1 MGKESLDFAR
11 TTAPLGG
18 EAGDS
23 SAFDRITR
31 LASTV
36 MQTKMAMIS
45 LIQDSGAPQL
55 ASGPGIEAFSVG
67 QSLPFCQYAVAS
79 DAPMVVTDAQADPR
93 FDHDPL
99 VAGGPRL
106 RFYLGVPLRTRDGAT
121 LGTLCTVDTSPRTP
135 SPDQI
140 SMLAD
145 LARMVVNE
153 MELRQ
158 MSLTDNLTGALTKRG
173 FEQRVEAERVRCQR
187 AGFALTLV
195 AIDLDHFKNVN
206 DRFGHAAGDTLLRA
220 VVDTCRDSLRNCDI
234 IGRTGGEEFVVMLPE
249 MPGSV
254 AAKVAER
261 LRIAIADLRL
271 PASGD
276 VAQITAS
283 IGVAMLSPGVQ
294 TTQQALLRADIALYA
309 AKARGRNRVVLD
321 PAML

>member
-1 MGKESLDFAR
+1 MGKEAMELAYK
-11 TTAPLGG
+11 TAIPGADG
-18 EAGDS
+18 GDS

-45 LIQDSGAPQL
+45 LIQDSGHPQL
-55 ASGPGIEAFSVG
+55 ASGPGVETLGAG

-79 DAPMVVTDAQADPR
+79 DAPMVVCDAQADVR
-93 FDHDPL
+93 FDKDPM
-99 VAGGPRL
+99 VSGGPKL

-135 SPDQI
+135 SAEQI
-140 SMLAD
+140 SMLSD

-158 MSLTDNLTGALTKRG
+158 MSLTDSLTGALTKRG
-173 FEQRVEAERVRCQR
+173 FEQRVEAERIRCQR

-195 AIDLDHFKNVN
+195 AVDLDHFKVINEQ
-206 DRFGHAAGDTLLRA
+206 FGHATGDSMLRA
-220 VVDTCRDSLRNCDI
+220 VVDACRDNLRNCDV
-234 IGRTGGEEFVVMLPE
+234 IGRTGGEEFVIMLPE
-249 MPGSV
+249 MPGTV
-254 AAKVAER
+254 AAKVADR
-261 LRIAIADLRL
+261 LRQAIADLRL

-276 VAQITAS
+276 VAKITAS
-283 IGVAMLSPGVQ
+283 VGVAMLSPGSQ